1 VRSSSSLLLVLG
13 SLVLL
18 LGSPVKIK
26 KLLKIPT
33 GEEFHFYTMVAQV
46 YEVGITK
53 THWIDRYKTSLP
65 VTKELPT

>member
-33 GEEFHFYTMVAQV
+33 GEEFHF
-46 YEVGITK
+46 
-53 THWIDRYKTSLP
+53 
-65 VTKELPT
+65 